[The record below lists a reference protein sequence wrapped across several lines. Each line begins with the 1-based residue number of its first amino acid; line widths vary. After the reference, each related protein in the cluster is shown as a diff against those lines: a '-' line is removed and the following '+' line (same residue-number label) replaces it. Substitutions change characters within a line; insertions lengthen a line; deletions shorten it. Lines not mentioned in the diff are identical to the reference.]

1 MEKQKQEIRQL
12 CNSFRLSAIG
22 NNLEEIIAEAEKD
35 SLGFVQYTWRL
46 LKNEADHRQKKDE
59 IRRTKAA
66 GLPRNNNLDLYE
78 TGKNGLKMERLAQL
92 RELNWI
98 DQLFNIVLM

>member
-12 CNSFRLSAIG
+12 CSSFRLSAIG
-22 NNLEEIIAEAEKD
+22 SDLEEIIAEAEKD
-35 SLGFVQYTWRL
+35 NLGFVQFTLRL
-46 LKNEADHRQKKDE
+46 LKNEANHRQSKDE

-66 GLPRNNNLDLYE
+66 GVPRNNNLDLYLTE
-78 TGKNGLKMERLAQL
+78 RNGLKSERLAQL

-98 DQLFNIVLM
+98 DQPLISS

>member
-12 CNSFRLSAIG
+12 CSSFRLSAIG
-22 NNLEEIIAEAEKD
+22 SDLEEITAEAEKD
-35 SLGFVQYTWRL
+35 NLGFVQFTLRL
-46 LKNEADHRQKKDE
+46 LKNEANHRQSKDE

-66 GLPRNNNLDLYE
+66 GVPRNNNLDLYLTE
-78 TGKNGLKMERLAQL
+78 RNGLKSERLAQL

-98 DQLFNIVLM
+98 DQPLISS